1 MISLILAMITGFFL
15 VASLLFVSIVN
26 QTYDDARERVI
37 ANVTT
42 AFLVILVMSLGL
54 PPLKP
59 FLLNLAA
66 VLFGGFLGLSKEKF
80 DDLYNTA
87 NEKK

>member
-42 AFLVILVMSLGL
+42 AFLVILVVSLGL
-54 PPLKP
+54 PSLKP